1 MDNIE
6 KFFTGKYFV
15 IPNYQRDYAW
25 VRENIDDLFEDIF
38 ESIETETSHYIGTFI
53 LSKNENEKEYK
64 VVDGQQRLTTI
75 TMIINAVINNLTDE
89 TDKIIFK
96 DKYVYSKGLWKLE
109 LLNENKEFFRKLL
122 YGDKPKTENKSQKLL
137 DEAYDHIKSRIDNL
151 SERNVSQIE
160 FLNAI
165 TNLETMEFLEKNDGK
180 AIRIFQ
186 TVNDRGRPLSNMEK
200 AKSLLIYYSNRF
212 LDAELDELVNEK
224 FGKIFKDFNQIKDLG
239 EKYDITLIS
248 QKRFNE
254 DSVMRYH
261 FLAFQNDHYDYNATI
276 NDVLE
281 IFLKSNLKTIKTDAN
296 KLRAF
301 ITKYV
306 EDLSVFFSA
315 FLEILKRL
323 SQTEYYKIFA
333 IQDISA
339 FLYPLLIRLETRNL
353 LNKNSG
359 YMNYSFLKLIEL
371 ADIRVY
377 KIRGTDPAKDIS
389 LLAKDSA
396 ELEESEIKNKL
407 ISFINNFMN
416 NNEFKNR
423 LEGNIYGNRALR
435 RIFIEFDEHING
447 SPYDLNRLIDI
458 NKSIPTVE
466 HIFPQEEPF
475 AFPSHGFES
484 IDEYLNKIHNIGNL
498 LMLEKTVNSTCKN
511 RNPEIKIS
519 DSKFY
524 ERSNFKAVIDFVS
537 KMRTRDQSFCS
548 NDILKRTIELSS
560 FAMEIWKM

>member
-25 VRENIDDLFEDIF
+25 VSENIDDLFEDIF
-38 ESIETETSHYIGTFI
+38 ESIETDTSHYIGTFI

-75 TMIINAVINNLTDE
+75 TMIINAVINNLTDK

-96 DKYVYSKGLWKLE
+96 DKYVCSKDIWKLE
-109 LLNENKEFFRKLL
+109 LLNENKVFFRKLL
-122 YGDKPKTENKSQKLL
+122 NGEQPKSENKSQKLL
-137 DEAYDHIKSRIDNL
+137 VEAYNHIKSRIDNL
-151 SERNVSQIE
+151 SERNVLQIE

-281 IFLKSNLKTIKTDAN
+281 IFLKSNLKTIKTDTN

-301 ITKYV
+301 ITTYV

-315 FLEILKRL
+315 FLKILKRL
-323 SQTEYYKIFA
+323 FQTEYYKIFA

-339 FLYPLLIRLETRNL
+339 FLYPLMIRLETRNL
-353 LNKNSG
+353 LNEKSG
-359 YMNYSFLKLIEL
+359 YLDYSFLKLIEL

-396 ELEESEIKNKL
+396 ELGESEIKVKL
-407 ISFINNFMN
+407 VSFINNFMN

-447 SPYDLNRLIDI
+447 SLYDLDRLIAI

-475 AFPSHGFES
+475 DFPSHGFES

-498 LMLEKTVNSTCKN
+498 LLLEKTVNSSCKN

-519 DSKFY
+519 DAKFY
-524 ERSNFKAVIDFVS
+524 EKSNFKAVIDFVS
-537 KMRTRDQSFCS
+537 KMRTRDQSFNS
-548 NDILKRTIELSS
+548 DDILKRTTELSS
-560 FAMEIWKM
+560 FAMDTWKM

>member
-1 MDNIE
+1 MDSIE

-25 VRENIDDLFEDIF
+25 GRENIDDLFEDIF

-53 LSKNENEKEYK
+53 LSKNENEEEYK

-96 DKYVYSKGLWKLE
+96 DKYVFSRGAWKLE
-109 LLNENKEFFRKLL
+109 LLNENKEYFRKLL
-122 YGDKPKTENKSQKLL
+122 NDESPIIENKSQKLL
-137 DEAYDHIKSRIDNL
+137 EEAYNHIKSRISNL
-151 SERNVSQIE
+151 SERNISQIE

-212 LDAELDELVNEK
+212 LDAELDDVINEK
-224 FGKIFKDFNQIKDLG
+224 FGGIFKNFNQIKELG
-239 EKYDITLIS
+239 EEYDITLIS

-281 IFLKSNLKTIKTDAN
+281 IFLKSNLKTIKTDTN
-296 KLRAF
+296 LLRIF
-301 ITKYV
+301 ITKYI

-315 FLEILKRL
+315 FLDIVKRL

-339 FLYPLLIRLETRNL
+339 FLYPLLIRLETRKL
-353 LNKNSG
+353 LNKQSG
-359 YMNYSFLKLIEL
+359 YLNYTFLELIEL
-371 ADIRVY
+371 ADMRVY

-389 LLAKDSA
+389 LLAKDSSI
-396 ELEESEIKNKL
+396 LTEEEIKNKL
-407 ISFINNFMN
+407 IGFINNFMN

-435 RIFIEFDEHING
+435 RIFIEFDEYING
-447 SPYDLNRLIDI
+447 SSYDLNKLINI

-466 HIFPQEEPF
+466 HIFPQEEAF
-475 AFPSHGFES
+475 DFPSHGFDS

-498 LMLEKTVNSTCKN
+498 LLLEKTVNSSCKN

-519 DSKFY
+519 DSKYY

-537 KMRTRDQSFCS
+537 KMRTRDQSFSS
-548 NDILKRTIELSS
+548 NDIIIRTTELSC
-560 FAMEIWKM
+560 FAMETWKM